1 MPDFPIIDSHLH
13 IWDPRVLNYPWLSGA
28 GKLNR
33 AFLPADYRAAC
44 GSVDVEA
51 MVFLECDAH
60 RDQAFDEADWVRQQA
75 AIDPRIAALVCF
87 APLEEGDA
95 VRGHLEKLKAGD
107 KVVGVRRIYQDE
119 PDTNFCLQPGFVAGV
134 RALADYDLS
143 FDMCIKHP
151 HLGASIE
158 LARAC
163 PETRI
168 VLDHI
173 GKPGIEDGLMEPW
186 RGQMAELAACENVVC
201 KLSGVA
207 TEASHAAWTRA
218 DLRPFIDVALQAFGP
233 DRIMFGGD
241 WPVATMAITPPEWVS
256 IVDEAVSGYTEAERR
271 SIYRGTAARFYKLG
285 IEA

>member
-13 IWDPRVLNYPWLSGA
+13 IWNPKALDYPWLAAA

-33 AFLPADYRAAC
+33 AYLPADYRAAC
-44 GSVDVEA
+44 GTVEVEA

-60 RDQAFDEADWVRQQA
+60 PDRAFDEAHWVLQQA
-75 AIDPRIAALVCF
+75 RTDPRIAALVCF
-87 APLEEGDA
+87 ARLEQGDA
-95 VRGHLEKLKAGD
+95 VRGHLEKLAGIE

-119 PDTNFCLQPGFVAGV
+119 PDTSFCLQPGFIEGV
-134 RALADYDLS
+134 RALAEFGLS

-151 HLGASIE
+151 HLEASIE
-158 LARAC
+158 LASQC
-163 PETRI
+163 PDTRI

-173 GKPGIEDGLMEPW
+173 GKPGIEAGLMEPW
-186 RGQMAELAACENVVC
+186 RTQMAELAACENVVC

-207 TEASHAAWTRA
+207 TEADHEHWVRA
-218 DLRPFIDVALQAFGP
+218 DLRPYIDVALDAFGP

-241 WPVATMAITPPEWVS
+241 WPVATMAIEPPEWVS
-256 IVDEAVSGYTEAERR
+256 VVDEAVAHYSEAERR
-271 SIYRGTAARFYKLG
+271 SIYRGTASRFYKLG